1 MSSPATLYTIEQEL
15 LVKAKKSLEVSVS
28 GLLCSC
34 FFFFFPSFSFFFS
47 LSFVVW
53 TVNGLCEQSSL
64 AARTDM
70 ADSLL
75 QCMCMRTRPV
85 DL

>member
-1 MSSPATLYTIEQEL
+1 M
-15 LVKAKKSLEVSVS
+15 
-28 GLLCSC
+28 LCC
-34 FFFFFPSFSFFFS
+34 VRVFFFFFPSFSFFFS

>member
-1 MSSPATLYTIEQEL
+1 M
-15 LVKAKKSLEVSVS
+15 
-28 GLLCSC
+28 LCC
-34 FFFFFPSFSFFFS
+34 VRVFFFFPFFSFYFPFIRG
-47 LSFVVW
+47 LE
-53 TVNGLCEQSSL
+53 VNGLCEQSSLAASL

>member
-1 MSSPATLYTIEQEL
+1 M
-15 LVKAKKSLEVSVS
+15 
-28 GLLCSC
+28 LCC
-34 FFFFFPSFSFFFS
+34 VRVFFFFFQVFPFFFS